1 MTEFHFDGYCEFEG
15 WCQANGYDPDKPL
28 DVCTEPHKRDMV
40 QGFYL
45 ENSIDGSFAC
55 VSVLVSDQWGWTD
68 ICVTEGYEKKT
79 IVTTKNVYTVKK

>member
-1 MTEFHFDGYCEFEG
+1 MNIEFENYSDFDE
-15 WCQANGYDPDKPL
+15 WCRGNGYDPEKLL
-28 DVCTEPHKRDMV
+28 DVCTEPHKRDIV

-68 ICVTEGYEKKT
+68 ICVTEGYEQKT
-79 IVTTKNVYTVKK
+79 IVTKKNVYTVKK